1 MNWDEHLTLI
11 EHCVDQYSRYLTI
24 IGNTGSNSTR
34 EALHATEEGFK
45 AGMNA
50 AL

>member
-11 EHCVDQYSRYLTI
+11 EHCVNEYANYLTI

-34 EALHATEEGFK
+34 EALESTRIGFK
-45 AGMNA
+45 AGMHA